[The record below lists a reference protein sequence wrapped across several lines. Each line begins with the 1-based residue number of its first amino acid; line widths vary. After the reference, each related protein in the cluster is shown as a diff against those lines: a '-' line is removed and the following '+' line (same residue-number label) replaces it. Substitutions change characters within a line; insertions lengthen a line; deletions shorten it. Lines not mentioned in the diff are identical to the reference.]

1 MLRFLLQRLALA
13 LCVCLTVSLLAF
25 TLLNVSGD
33 VAASIAGEEA
43 TPTRIA
49 EIRESLGLDAPWFV
63 RYGNWALDAV
73 RGDLGA
79 SLFFHEPV
87 TKLVLHHLPKTLT
100 LACLAL
106 GFMLL
111 VSVTLG
117 ICSAVWSNRW
127 IDRMALTIA
136 VIGQAMPTFWFGLL
150 LIVVFSLML
159 GMFPASGSETLAHY
173 VLPAI
178 ALGYYATPPMMRLI
192 RTNMMDALGSDY
204 IRTARAK
211 GLRPWKIVFKHAL
224 RNAAIPV
231 VALLTV
237 QFGNMLGGS
246 VVIETV
252 FNVQGIGFLAWESIT
267 RMDVPVVQAVLL
279 VVAIF
284 YVVMVLLS
292 DLLNAWLDPR
302 IRIQ

>member
-1 MLRFLLQRLALA
+1 MVRFLLQRLALA

-43 TPTRIA
+43 TPERIA
-49 EIRESLGLDAPWFV
+49 EIRESLGLNAPWFV
-63 RYGNWALDAV
+63 RYGGWVLDAA
-73 RGDLGA
+73 RGDFGT

-87 TKLVLHHLPKTLT
+87 TRLVLHHLPKTLT
-100 LACLAL
+100 LASLSL
-106 GFMLL
+106 VFMLL

-117 ICSAVWSNRW
+117 ICSAVWRNRW
-127 IDRMALTIA
+127 IDRVALTIA
-136 VIGQAMPTFWFGLL
+136 VTGQAMPTFWFGLL
-150 LIVVFSLML
+150 LIVVFSLTL
-159 GMFPASGSETLAHY
+159 GIAPASGSETLAHY
-173 VLPAI
+173 VLPSI

-192 RTNMMDALGSDY
+192 RTSMMDALASDY

-211 GLRPWKIVFKHAL
+211 GLKPWNIVFKHAL

-252 FNVQGIGFLAWESIT
+252 FNVQGLGFLAWESIT
-267 RMDVPVVQAVLL
+267 RMDIPVVQAVLL
-279 VVAIF
+279 VIALF
-284 YVVMVLLS
+284 YVVMALLS
-292 DLLNAWLDPR
+292 DVVNAWLDPR
-302 IRIQ
+302 MRIQ

>member
-13 LCVCLTVSLLAF
+13 ACVCLTVSFLAF
-25 TLLNVSGD
+25 VLLNASGD

-43 TPTRIA
+43 TPQRIA
-49 EIRESLGLDAPWFV
+49 EIRASLGLDAPWFV
-63 RYGNWALDAV
+63 RYGSWALDAV
-73 RGDLGA
+73 RGDLGT
-79 SLFFHEPV
+79 SLFFREPV
-87 TKLVLHHLPKTLT
+87 TNLIAHHLPKTLT
-100 LACLAL
+100 LASLSL
-106 GFMLL
+106 LFM
-111 VSVTLG
+111 VVVAVTLG

-127 IDRMALTIA
+127 IDRVALTIA
-136 VIGQAMPTFWFGLL
+136 VIGQAMPTFWFGLI

-159 GMFPASGSETLAHY
+159 GIAPASGSDTLAHY

-178 ALGYYATPPMMRLI
+178 ALGYYSTPPMMRLI
-192 RTNMMDALGSDY
+192 RTSMIDALASDY

-211 GLRPWKIVFKHAL
+211 GMNPWKIVFKHAL

-252 FNVQGIGFLAWESIT
+252 FNVQGLGFLAWESIT
-267 RMDVPVVQAVLL
+267 RMDIPVVQAVLL
-279 VVAIF
+279 IVAMF

-292 DLLNAWLDPR
+292 DMVNAWLDPR

>member
-1 MLRFLLQRLALA
+1 MLRFLLQRLVLSA
-13 LCVCLTVSLLAF
+13 CVCLSVSLLAF
-25 TLLNVSGD
+25 MLLNVSGD

-43 TPTRIA
+43 TPQRIA
-49 EIRESLGLDAPWFV
+49 EIRESLGLNAPWFV
-63 RYGNWALDAV
+63 RYGNWVLDAV
-73 RGDLGA
+73 RGDLGT

-87 TKLVLHHLPKTLT
+87 TNLVLHHLPRTLT
-100 LACLAL
+100 LASLAL
-106 GFMLL
+106 VIMLL
-111 VSVTLG
+111 ASVTLG
-117 ICSAVWSNRW
+117 ICSAVWNNRW
-127 IDRMALTIA
+127 IDRVSLTIA
-136 VIGQAMPTFWFGLL
+136 VIGQAMPPFWFGLM
-150 LIVVFSLML
+150 LIVVFSLTL
-159 GMFPASGSETLAHY
+159 GLAPASGSETLAHY

-192 RTNMMDALGSDY
+192 RTSMIDALASDY

-211 GLRPWKIVFKHAL
+211 GIKPWNIVFKHAL

-252 FNVQGIGFLAWESIT
+252 FNVQGLGFLAWESIT
-267 RMDVPVVQAVLL
+267 RMDIPVVQAVLL
-279 VVAIF
+279 VVAMF

-292 DLLNAWLDPR
+292 DVVNAWLDPR

>member
-1 MLRFLLQRLALA
+1 MVRFLLQRLLLA
-13 LCVCLTVSLLAF
+13 AGVCLTVSLLAF
-25 TLLNVSGD
+25 VLLNASGD

-43 TPTRIA
+43 TPQRIA
-49 EIRESLGLDAPWFV
+49 EIRESLGLNAPWFV
-63 RYGNWALDAV
+63 RYGQWVLGVV
-73 RGDLGA
+73 RGDLGT

-87 TKLVLHHLPKTLT
+87 TRLIAQHLPKTLM
-100 LACLAL
+100 LASLSL
-106 GFMLL
+106 LFMVV
-111 VSVTLG
+111 VSVVLG

-127 IDRMALTIA
+127 VDRLALTIA
-136 VIGQAMPTFWFGLL
+136 VIGQAMPTFWFGLI
-150 LIVVFSLML
+150 LIVVFSLTL
-159 GMFPASGSETLAHY
+159 GWVPASGSETLVHY
-173 VLPAI
+173 VLPAV
-178 ALGYYATPPMMRLI
+178 ALGYYSTPPMMRLI
-192 RTNMMDALGSDY
+192 RTNMIDALASDY

-211 GLRPWKIVFKHAL
+211 GMRPWKIVFKHAL

-252 FNVQGIGFLAWESIT
+252 FNVQGLGFLAWESIT
-267 RMDVPVVQAVLL
+267 RMDIPVVQAVLL
-279 VVAIF
+279 IVAMF

-292 DLLNAWLDPR
+292 DVINAWLDPR